1 MDQNYEKVGFI
12 GAGNMAEAIAGALID
27 SGVYKSK
34 NIMMSDINTD
44 RLDFIKNTYG
54 VEITTNSDD
63 LVMNSDIIILSVK
76 PQVMEKVLDNICS
89 SFETNKRKLFISIA
103 AGIKSE
109 KIESYLYN
117 NITDEAKSLL
127 PVVRVMPNTP
137 SMVLSGMSGMSVN
150 NHCTDSD
157 VEVTRVILESMGK
170 VIQVKEEEID
180 AITAM
185 SGSGPAYIFYFI
197 ESMMQAGVDMGF
209 SDAVTKLLTLETFK
223 GALKL
228 MEKSGKSPAVLRKNV
243 TSPGGTTE
251 AALKVMEDRN
261 IKNSIVDA
269 IKTAKRRSIE
279 LSG

>member
-12 GAGNMAEAIAGALID
+12 GAGNMAEAIAGALIG
-27 SGVYKSK
+27 SGVYKNK

-44 RLDFIKNTYG
+44 RLDFIKNMYG
-54 VEITTNSDD
+54 AEITTNSAD
-63 LVMNSDIIILSVK
+63 LVMKSDIIILSVK
-76 PQVMEKVLDNICS
+76 PQIMETVLNNITS
-89 SFETNKRKLFISIA
+89 SFETNNRKLFISIA

-117 NITDEAKSLL
+117 NKTDETKSLL

-150 NHCTDSD
+150 KYCTDSD
-157 VEVTRVILESMGK
+157 IEVTRVILQSMGK

-209 SDAVTKLLTLETFK
+209 SDDVTKLLTLETFK

-228 MEKSGKSPAVLRKNV
+228 MEKSGESPDVLRKNV

-269 IKTAKRRSIE
+269 IKTAKKRSIE